1 MEYRSVSP
9 NTAYDAPTEAKT
21 AWPFVGDAVDGIR
34 TGDGAS
40 RPYIKCSVS
49 ARLHHLARVFV
60 LALVSCRGPS
70 AAETP
75 IRADDPDGL
84 YAPEVV
90 RAIDLLSHDE
100 ARCARGWISRA
111 IDTLQGR
118 PVSPLPQATT
128 LRQAAQQAQRE
139 RWCLLEPAPDIAKQL
154 QGCIDASQ
162 SPTEE
167 SACHCQLVRPHL
179 AFCRRRRASE
189 AASPPSTPRSSR
201 GASPTRR

>member
-139 RWCLLEPAPDIAKQL
+139 RCHQPAPDIANS
-154 QGCIDASQ
+154 CRAASTPLNPPRRRAPATV
-162 SPTEE
+162 SSCGRT
-167 SACHCQLVRPHL
+167 SRS
-179 AFCRRRRASE
+179 CRRRRASE